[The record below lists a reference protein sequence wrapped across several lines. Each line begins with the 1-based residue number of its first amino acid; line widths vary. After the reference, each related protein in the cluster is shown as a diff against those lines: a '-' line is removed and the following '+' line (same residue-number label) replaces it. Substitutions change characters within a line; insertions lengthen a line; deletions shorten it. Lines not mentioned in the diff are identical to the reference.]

1 MHELGFDHGHMSP
14 EEQQAIADAIWSADN
29 VELITIGVDIGSSTS
44 HLMFARVHLQRLTT
58 ALSSRF
64 VVVNR
69 EILWRSPILITPYL
83 DDNTIDVE
91 QLKSFIEGAYK
102 EAGLDR
108 DQIDSGAVILTG
120 EALKRNNAEAIAHLF
135 AEESGKFV
143 CASAGHHMES
153 AMAAHGSGAIALS
166 RKDHSNVLNIDMGGG
181 TTKLGLCHGGRLLA
195 TAAIEVGGRLIAF
208 DDDGKIN
215 RIEGPAFA
223 HAEKAGVDLAIGKKL
238 SEEEIQKIV
247 DTMVDVLIPAV
258 MQQDPEGLTK
268 DLMVTEGLPKTPVPD
283 LVTFSGGVSEFV
295 YGRETRDHND
305 IGRQLADAM
314 TNALKE
320 KRIPYKVMD
329 PGQGIRATVIGASQ
343 FSVQV
348 SGNTIHVS
356 DGDALPIRN
365 IPVLRP
371 NVMLDG
377 DIDAIKVTE
386 EIQQAINRFDYVDG
400 EQVIALAFN
409 WEGDP
414 LHARL
419 KALADGICAGLPET
433 IKGTQP
439 LVLMIDGDIGKTIG
453 NILTRECGVKANIIS
468 VDGVNLK
475 EFDYVDIGEVIHPT
489 NVVPLVIKSL
499 LFSTPGGAETG

>member
-1 MHELGFDHGHMSP
+1 
-14 EEQQAIADAIWSADN
+14 
-29 VELITIGVDIGSSTS
+29 
-44 HLMFARVHLQRLTT
+44 
-58 ALSSRF
+58 
-64 VVVNR
+64 
-69 EILWRSPILITPYL
+69 
-83 DDNTIDVE
+83 
-91 QLKSFIEGAYK
+91 
-102 EAGLDR
+102 
-108 DQIDSGAVILTG
+108 
-120 EALKRNNAEAIAHLF
+120 
-135 AEESGKFV
+135 
-143 CASAGHHMES
+143 
-153 AMAAHGSGAIALS
+153 
-166 RKDHSNVLNIDMGGG
+166 
-181 TTKLGLCHGGRLLA
+181 
-195 TAAIEVGGRLIAF
+195 
-208 DDDGKIN
+208 
-215 RIEGPAFA
+215 
-223 HAEKAGVDLAIGKKL
+223 
-238 SEEEIQKIV
+238 
-247 DTMVDVLIPAV
+247 MVDVLIPAV
-258 MQQDPEGLTK
+258 MQLEPEGLTK
-268 DLMVTEGLPKTPVPD
+268 DLMVTDGLPKTPVPD

-295 YGRETRDHND
+295 YGRETGDHND
-305 IGRQLADAM
+305 IGRQLADSM
-314 TNALKE
+314 TRALRE

-371 NVMLDG
+371 NVALDG
-377 DIDAIKVTE
+377 DIDAIKITA
-386 EIQQAINRFDYVDG
+386 EIQQAMNRFDYVDG
-400 EQVIALAFN
+400 KQIIALAFN

>member
-29 VELITIGVDIGSSTS
+29 VELVTVGVDIGSSTS

-83 DDNTIDVE
+83 ENNNIDVG
-91 QLKSFIEGAYK
+91 QLKSFIESGYK
-102 EAGLDR
+102 EAGLSR
-108 DQIDSGAVILTG
+108 EEIDSGAVILTG

-181 TTKLGLCHGGRLLA
+181 TTKLALCHGGRVLA

-208 DDDGKIN
+208 DDDGKIE

-223 HAEKAGVDLAIGKKL
+223 HAERAGVELVMGKKL
-238 SEEEIQKIV
+238 SNEEIKKLV
-247 DTMVDVLIPAV
+247 DTMVDVLIPAA

-268 DLMVTEGLPKTPVPD
+268 DLMVTESLPKTPVPD
-283 LVTFSGGVSEFV
+283 LVTFSGGVSEFI
-295 YGRETRDHND
+295 YGRETADHND

-314 TNALKE
+314 SNALKD

-356 DGDALPIRN
+356 NADALPVRN

-371 NVMLDG
+371 NVKLDG

-386 EIQQAINRFDYVDG
+386 EIQKALKRFDCVDG
-400 EQVIALAFN
+400 EQVNALAFH

-433 IKGTQP
+433 IKGSKP

-453 NILTRECGVKANIIS
+453 NILTRECGVTADIVS

-475 EFDYVDIGEVIHPT
+475 EFDYVDIGEVIQPT

-499 LFSTPGGAETG
+499 LFSTPDGAEPG

>member
-29 VELITIGVDIGSSTS
+29 VELVTIGVDIGSSTS
-44 HLMFARVHLQRLTT
+44 HLMFARVHMQRLTT

-83 DDNTIDVE
+83 DDDNIDVG
-91 QLKSFIEGAYK
+91 QLESFIEGAYK
-102 EAGLDR
+102 EAGLTR
-108 DQIDSGAVILTG
+108 EEIDSGAVILTG
-120 EALKRNNAEAIAHLF
+120 EALKRKNAEAIAHLF

-181 TTKLGLCHGGRLLA
+181 TTKLALCHGGRVLA
-195 TAAIEVGGRLIAF
+195 TAALEVGGRLIAF
-208 DDDGKIN
+208 DDDGKLE
-215 RIEGPAFA
+215 RIEGPALV
-223 HAEKAGVDLAIGKKL
+223 HAEGAGVDLVMGKKL
-238 SEEEIQKIV
+238 KPEEIKKLV
-247 DTMVDVLIPAV
+247 DTMVDALVPAA

-268 DLMVTEGLPKTPVPD
+268 DLMVTDSLPKTPVPD
-283 LVTFSGGVSEFV
+283 LVTFSGGVSEFI
-295 YGRETRDHND
+295 YGREPADHND
-305 IGRQLADAM
+305 VGRQLADAM

-356 DGDALPIRN
+356 NADALPVRN

-371 NVMLDG
+371 NVKLDG
-377 DIDAIKVTE
+377 DIDATKVTE
-386 EIQQAINRFDYVDG
+386 EIQKAMTRFDYVDG
-400 EQVIALAFN
+400 EQVSALAFN

-419 KALADGICAGLPET
+419 KALADGICGGLPKT
-433 IKGTQP
+433 IKGSHP

-453 NILTRECGVKANIIS
+453 NILTRECGVEADIVS

-475 EFDYVDIGEVIHPT
+475 EFDYVDIGEVIQPT

-499 LFSTPGGAETG
+499 LFSTPGGTETA